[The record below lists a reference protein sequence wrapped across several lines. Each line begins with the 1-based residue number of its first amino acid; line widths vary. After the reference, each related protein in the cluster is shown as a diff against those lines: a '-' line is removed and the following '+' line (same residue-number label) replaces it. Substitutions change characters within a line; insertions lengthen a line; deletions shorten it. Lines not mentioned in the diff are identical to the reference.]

1 MLLHCRG
8 SLGPPDPFEN
18 GMEGNSEVIRTLGG
32 VFWCWG
38 RWFAFTN
45 GMSFFDLKKA
55 FASSSTMFTGS
66 ATSPQVRRWRPPP
79 PAFLEFSTVVCNS
92 R

>member
-1 MLLHCRG
+1 MLLHWRG
-8 SLGPPDPFEN
+8 GLGPPDPSEN
-18 GMEGNSEVIRTLGG
+18 GVGGRRGVVGDVGGG
-32 VFWCWG
+32 VWCWG